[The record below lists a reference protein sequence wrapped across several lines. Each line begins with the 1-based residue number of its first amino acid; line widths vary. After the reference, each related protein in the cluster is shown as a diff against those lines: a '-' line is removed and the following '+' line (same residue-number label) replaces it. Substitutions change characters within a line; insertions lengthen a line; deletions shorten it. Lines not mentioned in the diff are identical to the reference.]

1 MASPAPTEKDLGQA
15 EILGPT
21 DPAVDEEAIELLITA
36 RVGLLLK
43 HSFFGN
49 IATRLTLV
57 NADEWCPTAAVDG
70 RRMYYNSR
78 FIVKHTVPQLQFLF
92 AHEVLHCIYDHLG
105 RRGDRDPVLSN
116 CAQDYVV
123 NDDLVQYN
131 IGDIIKPC
139 LWDPKYR
146 GMSWEEVYDIL
157 YDEVDKV
164 TLEQL
169 AEQLLDEHLN
179 GEGQG
184 AGDGDGNGDQDGKQ
198 GKKPVLSDAER
209 EQIKQEIKEA
219 MLTAAQTS
227 GAGNLPGG
235 VKRLLSNMT
244 DPKLNWRQLIAQEIE
259 ACFKNDYSFTRPN
272 KRGAHID
279 AVLPGMIP
287 GQKIDV
293 VVMNDCS
300 GSMSDAMLHDIHAE
314 VKGIMQ
320 SFEDFELHVG
330 TFDTQVYNFQTFTP
344 DNIHDIDDYE
354 FTGGGG
360 TDFDCIYNFLKDR
373 DVMPKKLIVFTDGY
387 PYGSWGDPNYCD
399 VIFVIHGNNKT
410 EAPFGITCQY
420 EEYKR

>member
-1 MASPAPTEKDLGQA
+1 MSATAEKDLGQA
-15 EILGPT
+15 AILGPT
-21 DPAVDEEAIELLITA
+21 DPAIDAEAVEMLITA

-43 HSFFGN
+43 HPFFGN

-78 FIVKHTVPQLQFLF
+78 FVVKHTVPELQFLF

-105 RRGDRDPVLSN
+105 RRGDRDAQLAN

-123 NDDLVQYN
+123 NDDLVQQN
-131 IGDIIKPC
+131 IGEMIKPC

-146 GMSWEEVYDIL
+146 GMSWEEVYDLL

-169 AEQLLDEHLN
+169 VEQMLDEHL
-179 GEGQG
+179 
-184 AGDGDGNGDQDGKQ
+184 DGDAGADGDSGGDEDDKKQ
-198 GKKPVLSDAER
+198 GSKPALSDSER

-227 GAGNLPGG
+227 GAGNLPAG
-235 VKRLLSNMT
+235 VKRLIDTMT
-244 DPKLNWRQLIAQEIE
+244 EPKLNWRELIAQEIE

-272 KRGAHID
+272 KRGAHMD
-279 AVLPGMIP
+279 AILPGMIP

-293 VVMNDCS
+293 CVFNDCS
-300 GSMSDAMLHDIHAE
+300 GSMTDDMLRDIHSE

-320 SFEDFELHVG
+320 SFEDFELHLG
-330 TFDTQVYNFQTFTP
+330 TFDTDVYNFQTFTTE
-344 DNIHDIDDYE
+344 NIDDIDEYE
-354 FTGGGG
+354 MKGGGG
-360 TDFDCIYNFLKDR
+360 TDFESVYNFLKER
-373 DVMPKKLIVFTDGY
+373 DILPKKLIIFTDGY
-387 PYGSWGDPNYCD
+387 PYGSWGDPTYCD
-399 VIFVIHGNNKT
+399 TIFVIHGNNNA
-410 EAPFGITCQY
+410 EAPFGLTCQY
-420 EEYKR
+420 EEYKK

>member
-1 MASPAPTEKDLGQA
+1 MTATAEKELGQA

-21 DPAVDEEAIELLITA
+21 DPEVDAEAIENLITA

-49 IATRLTLV
+49 LATRLTLV
-57 NADEWCPTAAVDG
+57 NADDWCPTAAVDG
-70 RRMYYNSR
+70 RRLYYNSR
-78 FIVKHTVPQLQFLF
+78 FVQTKTIPELQFLL
-92 AHEVLHCIYDHLG
+92 AHEILHVIYDHLG
-105 RRGDRDPVLSN
+105 RRGDRDPQLAN

-123 NDDLVQYN
+123 NDDLVQHN
-131 IGDIIKPC
+131 IGDMIKPC

-146 GMSWEEVYDIL
+146 GMSWEEVYDKL

-169 AEQLLDEHLN
+169 VNQMIDEHLD
-179 GEGQG
+179 GEGEG
-184 AGDGDGNGDQDGKQ
+184 SGGGDGEGDQEGKQ

-227 GAGNLPGG
+227 GAGNLPAG
-235 VKRLLSNMT
+235 VKRLIDTMT
-244 DPKLNWRQLIAQEIE
+244 DPKLNWRELIAQEIE

-279 AVLPGMIP
+279 AILPGMIP

-293 VVMNDCS
+293 VVMSDCS
-300 GSMSDAMLHDIHAE
+300 GSMSDEMLRDQHAE

-320 SFEDFELHVG
+320 SFEDFELHVA
-330 TFDTQVYNFQTFTP
+330 TFDTKVYNFQTFTP
-344 DNIHDIDDYE
+344 ENIDELDDYQYN
-354 FTGGGG
+354 GGGG
-360 TDFDCIYNFLKDR
+360 TEFMCVWDYLKDR
-373 DVMPKKLIVFTDGY
+373 DIMPKKLIMFTDGY

-399 VIFVIHGNNKT
+399 TIFVVQGNNQV

>member
-1 MASPAPTEKDLGQA
+1 MTATAEKDLGQA
-15 EILGPT
+15 ELLGPT
-21 DPAVDEEAIELLITA
+21 DPATDAEAVELLITA

-43 HSFFGN
+43 HPFFGN

-78 FIVKHTVPQLQFLF
+78 FVAKHTVPELQFLF

-105 RRGDRDPVLSN
+105 RRGDRDAQLAN

-123 NDDLVQYN
+123 NDDLVQHN
-131 IGDIIKPC
+131 IGEMIKPC

-146 GMSWEEVYDIL
+146 GMSWEEVYDLL

-169 AEQLLDEHLN
+169 VEQMLDEHLDGDAGA
-179 GEGQG
+179 GEGS
-184 AGDGDGNGDQDGKQ
+184 GDNDDDKKQ
-198 GKKPVLSDAER
+198 GSKPVLSDSER

-227 GAGNLPGG
+227 GAGNLPAG
-235 VKRLLSNMT
+235 VKRLIDTMT
-244 DPKLNWRQLIAQEIE
+244 EPKLNWRELIAQEIE

-272 KRGAHID
+272 KRGAHMD
-279 AVLPGMIP
+279 AILPGMIP

-293 VVMNDCS
+293 CVFNDCS
-300 GSMSDAMLHDIHAE
+300 GSMTDAMLRDIHSE

-320 SFEDFELHVG
+320 SFEDFELHLG
-330 TFDTQVYNFQTFTP
+330 TFDTEVYNFQTFTTE
-344 DNIHDIDDYE
+344 NIDEIDEYE
-354 FTGGGG
+354 MKGGGG
-360 TDFDCIYNFLKDR
+360 TDFESVYNFLKER
-373 DVMPKKLIVFTDGY
+373 DILPKKLIIFTDGY
-387 PYGSWGDPNYCD
+387 PYGSWGDPAYCD
-399 VIFVIHGNNKT
+399 TIFVIHGSNNT

-420 EEYKR
+420 EEYKK

>member
-1 MASPAPTEKDLGQA
+1 MSATAEKELGHA

-21 DPAVDEEAIELLITA
+21 DPKIDAEAVELLITA

-70 RRMYYNSR
+70 RRLYYNSR
-78 FIVKHTVPQLQFLF
+78 FVHGKTVGELTFLI

-105 RRGDRDPVLSN
+105 RRGDRDPQLAN

-131 IGDIIKPC
+131 IGDMIKPC

-146 GMSWEEVYDIL
+146 GMSWEEVYDKL

-164 TLEQL
+164 SLEQL
-169 AEQLLDEHLN
+169 VNQMIDEHLSGDDGDSGG
-179 GEGQG
+179 GEG
-184 AGDGDGNGDQDGKQ
+184 GDGKDGK

-209 EQIKQEIKEA
+209 DKIKEEIKEA
-219 MLTAAQTS
+219 MLTAAQTA
-227 GAGNLPGG
+227 GAGNLPAG
-235 VKRLLSNMT
+235 VKRLIDTMT
-244 DPKLNWRQLIAQEIE
+244 DPKLNWRELIAQEIE
-259 ACFKNDYSFTRPN
+259 ACFKNDYSFRRPN

-279 AVLPGMIP
+279 AILPGMIP
-287 GQKIDV
+287 GEKIDIV
-293 VVMNDCS
+293 VFNDCS
-300 GSMSDAMLHDIHAE
+300 GSMSDAMLRDIHGE

-320 SFEDFELHVG
+320 SFEDFELHIG
-330 TFDTQVYNFQTFTP
+330 TFDTEVYNFQSFTP
-344 DNIHDIDDYE
+344 DNIHDIDDYQMQ
-354 FTGGGG
+354 GGGG
-360 TDFDCIYNFLKDR
+360 TDFECVFNYLKDR
-373 DVMPKKLIVFTDGY
+373 DISPKKLIIFTDGY
-387 PYGSWGDPNYCD
+387 PFGSWGDPTYCD
-399 VIFVIHGNNKT
+399 TIFVIHGHNNV

-420 EEYKR
+420 EEYKK

>member
-1 MASPAPTEKDLGQA
+1 MSATAEKELGQA

-21 DPAVDEEAIELLITA
+21 DPDVDAEAIENLITA

-49 IATRLTLV
+49 LATRLTLV

-70 RRMYYNSR
+70 RRLYYNSR
-78 FIVKHTVPQLQFLF
+78 FVQTKTIPELQFLL
-92 AHEVLHCIYDHLG
+92 AHEILHVIYDHLG
-105 RRGDRDPVLSN
+105 RRGDRDPQLAN

-123 NDDLVQYN
+123 NDDLVQHN
-131 IGDIIKPC
+131 IGDMIKPC
-139 LWDPKYR
+139 LWDSKYR
-146 GMSWEEVYDIL
+146 GMSWEEVYDQL

-169 AEQLLDEHLN
+169 VNQMIDEHLD
-179 GEGQG
+179 GEGEG
-184 AGDGDGNGDQDGKQ
+184 SGGGDGEGDQEGKQ

-227 GAGNLPGG
+227 GAGNLPAG
-235 VKRLLSNMT
+235 VKRLIDTMT
-244 DPKLNWRQLIAQEIE
+244 DPKLNWRELIAQEIE

-279 AVLPGMIP
+279 AILPGMIP

-293 VVMNDCS
+293 VVMSDCS
-300 GSMSDAMLHDIHAE
+300 GSMTDEMLRDQHAE

-320 SFEDFELHVG
+320 SFEDFELHVA
-330 TFDTQVYNFQTFTP
+330 TFDTKVYNFQTFTP
-344 DNIHDIDDYE
+344 ENIDELDDYQYN
-354 FTGGGG
+354 GGGG
-360 TDFDCIYNFLKDR
+360 TEFMCVWDYLKDR
-373 DVMPKKLIVFTDGY
+373 DIMPKKLIIFTDGY

-399 VIFVIHGNNKT
+399 TIFVVQGNNQI

>member
-1 MASPAPTEKDLGQA
+1 MTATAEKELGQA

-21 DPAVDEEAIELLITA
+21 DPEVDAEAIENLITA

-49 IATRLTLV
+49 LATRLTLV
-57 NADEWCPTAAVDG
+57 NADDWCPTAAVDG
-70 RRMYYNSR
+70 RRLYFNSR
-78 FIVKHTVPQLQFLF
+78 FVQTKTIPELQFLL
-92 AHEVLHCIYDHLG
+92 AHEILHVIYDHLG
-105 RRGDRDPVLSN
+105 RRGDRDPQLAN

-123 NDDLVQYN
+123 NDDLVQHN
-131 IGDIIKPC
+131 IGDMIKPC

-146 GMSWEEVYDIL
+146 GMSWEEVYDKL

-169 AEQLLDEHLN
+169 VNQMIDEHLD
-179 GEGQG
+179 GEGEG
-184 AGDGDGNGDQDGKQ
+184 SGGGDGEGDQEGKQ

-227 GAGNLPGG
+227 GAGNLPAG
-235 VKRLLSNMT
+235 VKRLIDTMT
-244 DPKLNWRQLIAQEIE
+244 DPKLNWRELIAQEIE

-279 AVLPGMIP
+279 AILPGMIP

-293 VVMNDCS
+293 VVMSDCS
-300 GSMSDAMLHDIHAE
+300 GSMTDEMLRDQHAE

-320 SFEDFELHVG
+320 SFEDFELHVA
-330 TFDTQVYNFQTFTP
+330 TFDTKVYNFQTFTP
-344 DNIHDIDDYE
+344 ENIDELDDYQYN
-354 FTGGGG
+354 GGGG
-360 TDFDCIYNFLKDR
+360 TEFMCVWDYLKDR
-373 DVMPKKLIVFTDGY
+373 DIMPKKLIMFTDGY

-399 VIFVIHGNNKT
+399 TIFVVQGNNQV

>member
-1 MASPAPTEKDLGQA
+1 MTATAEKDLGQA
-15 EILGPT
+15 ELLGPT
-21 DPAVDEEAIELLITA
+21 DPAIDAEAVELLITA

-43 HSFFGN
+43 HPFFGN

-78 FIVKHTVPQLQFLF
+78 FVAKHTVPELQFLF

-105 RRGDRDPVLSN
+105 RRGDRDAQLAN

-123 NDDLVQYN
+123 NDDLVQHN
-131 IGDIIKPC
+131 IGEMIKPC

-146 GMSWEEVYDIL
+146 GMSWEEVYDLL

-169 AEQLLDEHLN
+169 VEQMLDEHLDGDAGA
-179 GEGQG
+179 GEGS
-184 AGDGDGNGDQDGKQ
+184 GDNDDDKKQ
-198 GKKPVLSDAER
+198 GSKPVLSDSER

-227 GAGNLPGG
+227 GAGNLPAG
-235 VKRLLSNMT
+235 VKRLIDTMT
-244 DPKLNWRQLIAQEIE
+244 EPKLNWRELIAQEIE

-272 KRGAHID
+272 KRGAHMD
-279 AVLPGMIP
+279 AILPGMIP

-293 VVMNDCS
+293 CVFNDCS
-300 GSMSDAMLHDIHAE
+300 GSMTDAMLRDIHSE

-320 SFEDFELHVG
+320 SFEDFELHLG
-330 TFDTQVYNFQTFTP
+330 TFDTEVYNFQTFTTE
-344 DNIHDIDDYE
+344 NIDEIDEYE
-354 FTGGGG
+354 MKGGGG
-360 TDFDCIYNFLKDR
+360 TDFESVYNFLKER
-373 DVMPKKLIVFTDGY
+373 DILPKKLIIFTDGY
-387 PYGSWGDPNYCD
+387 PYGSWGDPAYCD
-399 VIFVIHGNNKT
+399 TIFVIHGSNNT

-420 EEYKR
+420 EEYKK

>member
-1 MASPAPTEKDLGQA
+1 MSATAEKDLGQA
-15 EILGPT
+15 EILGPS
-21 DPAVDEEAIELLITA
+21 DPAIDAEAVELLITA

-43 HSFFGN
+43 HPFFGN

-78 FIVKHTVPQLQFLF
+78 FVVKHTVPELQFLF

-105 RRGDRDPVLSN
+105 RRGDRDAQLAN

-123 NDDLVQYN
+123 NDDLVQQN
-131 IGDIIKPC
+131 IGEIIKPC

-146 GMSWEEVYDIL
+146 GMSWEEVYDLL

-169 AEQLLDEHLN
+169 VEQMLDEHL
-179 GEGQG
+179 
-184 AGDGDGNGDQDGKQ
+184 DGDAGADGDSGSDEDDKKQ
-198 GKKPVLSDAER
+198 GSKPALSDSER

-227 GAGNLPGG
+227 GAGNLPAG
-235 VKRLLSNMT
+235 VKRLIDTMT
-244 DPKLNWRQLIAQEIE
+244 EPKLNWRELIAQEIE

-272 KRGAHID
+272 KRGAHMD
-279 AVLPGMIP
+279 AILPGMIP

-293 VVMNDCS
+293 CVFNDCS
-300 GSMSDAMLHDIHAE
+300 GSMTDDMLRDIHSE

-320 SFEDFELHVG
+320 SFEDFELHLG
-330 TFDTQVYNFQTFTP
+330 TFDTDVYNFQTFTP
-344 DNIHDIDDYE
+344 ENIDDIDEYE
-354 FTGGGG
+354 MKGGGG
-360 TDFDCIYNFLKDR
+360 TDFESVYNFLKER
-373 DVMPKKLIVFTDGY
+373 DILPKKLIIFTDGY
-387 PYGSWGDPNYCD
+387 PYGSWGDPAYCD
-399 VIFVIHGNNKT
+399 TIFVIHGNNNA
-410 EAPFGITCQY
+410 EAPFGLTCQY
-420 EEYKR
+420 EEYKK

>member
-1 MASPAPTEKDLGQA
+1 MTATAEKELGQA

-21 DPAVDEEAIELLITA
+21 DPEVDAEAIENLITA

-49 IATRLTLV
+49 LATRLTLV
-57 NADEWCPTAAVDG
+57 NADDWCPTAAVDG
-70 RRMYYNSR
+70 RRLYYNSR
-78 FIVKHTVPQLQFLF
+78 FVQTKTIPELQFLL
-92 AHEVLHCIYDHLG
+92 AHEILHVIYDHLG
-105 RRGDRDPVLSN
+105 RRGDRDPQLAN

-131 IGDIIKPC
+131 IGDMIKPC

-146 GMSWEEVYDIL
+146 GMSWEEVYDKL

-169 AEQLLDEHLN
+169 VNQMIDEHLD
-179 GEGQG
+179 GEGEG
-184 AGDGDGNGDQDGKQ
+184 SNSGEGNDDGKDGK
-198 GKKPVLSDAER
+198 GKKPVLSDSER

-227 GAGNLPGG
+227 GAGNLPAG
-235 VKRLLSNMT
+235 VKRLIDTMT
-244 DPKLNWRQLIAQEIE
+244 DPKLNWRELIAQEIE

-279 AVLPGMIP
+279 AILPGMIP

-293 VVMNDCS
+293 VVMSDCS
-300 GSMSDAMLHDIHAE
+300 GSMTDEMLRDQHAE

-320 SFEDFELHVG
+320 SFEDFELHVA
-330 TFDTQVYNFQTFTP
+330 TFDTKVYNFQTFTP
-344 DNIHDIDDYE
+344 DNIDELDDYQYN
-354 FTGGGG
+354 GGGG
-360 TDFDCIYNFLKDR
+360 TEFMCVWDYLKDK
-373 DVMPKKLIVFTDGY
+373 DIVPKKLIMFTDGY

-399 VIFVIHGNNKT
+399 TIFVVQGNNQV

>member
-1 MASPAPTEKDLGQA
+1 MSATAEKDLGQA
-15 EILGPT
+15 EVLGPT
-21 DPAVDEEAIELLITA
+21 DPDIDAEAVEMLITA

-43 HSFFGN
+43 HPFFGN

-78 FIVKHTVPQLQFLF
+78 FVVSKTIPELQFLF
-92 AHEVLHCIYDHLG
+92 AHEVLHVIYDHLG
-105 RRGDRDPVLSN
+105 RRGDRDAQLSN

-123 NDDLVQYN
+123 NDDLVQHN
-131 IGDIIKPC
+131 IGDMIKPC

-146 GMSWEEVYDIL
+146 GMSWEEVYDEL
-157 YDEVDKV
+157 YEEVDKV

-169 AEQLLDEHLN
+169 VEQMLDEHLD
-179 GEGQG
+179 GEGESSG
-184 AGDGDGNGDQDGKQ
+184 SGEGKDDGKDGQ
-198 GKKPVLSDAER
+198 AKKPVLSDSER

-227 GAGNLPGG
+227 GAGNLPAG
-235 VKRLLSNMT
+235 VKRLIDTLT
-244 DPKLNWRQLIAQEIE
+244 DPKLNWRELIAQEIE
-259 ACFKNDYSFTRPN
+259 ACFKNDYSFARPN

-279 AVLPGMIP
+279 AILPGMIP

-293 VVMNDCS
+293 CVFNDCS
-300 GSMSDAMLHDIHAE
+300 GSMSDSMLRDIHSE

-330 TFDTQVYNFQTFTP
+330 SFDTEVYNFQTFTP
-344 DNIHDIDDYE
+344 ENIYDIDNYQ
-354 FTGGGG
+354 FQGGGG
-360 TDFDCIYNFLKDR
+360 TSFDCIFDYLKDN
-373 DVMPKKLIVFTDGY
+373 DIMPKKLIIFTDGY
-387 PYGSWGDPNYCD
+387 PYGSWGDPAYCD
-399 VIFVIHGNNKT
+399 TIFVIHGSNNT

-420 EEYKR
+420 EEYKK

>member
-1 MASPAPTEKDLGQA
+1 MTATAEKELGQA

-21 DPAVDEEAIELLITA
+21 DPAVDAEAVELLITA

-78 FIVKHTVPQLQFLF
+78 FVVSKTVPQLQFLF
-92 AHEVLHCIYDHLG
+92 AHEVLHVIYDHLG
-105 RRGDRDPVLSN
+105 RRGDRDPQLSN

-123 NDDLVQYN
+123 NDDLVQHN
-131 IGDIIKPC
+131 IGEMIKPC
-139 LWDPKYR
+139 LWDTKYR
-146 GMSWEEVYDIL
+146 GMSWEEVYDKL
-157 YDEVDKV
+157 YDEVDKIS
-164 TLEQL
+164 LEQL
-169 AEQLLDEHLN
+169 VNQMIDEHLD
-179 GEGQG
+179 GEGEG
-184 AGDGDGNGDQDGKQ
+184 SGGGDGKGDQEGKQ

-219 MLTAAQTS
+219 MLTAAQTA
-227 GAGNLPGG
+227 GAGNLPAG
-235 VKRLLSNMT
+235 VKRLIDTMT

-259 ACFKNDYSFTRPN
+259 ACFKNDYSFVRPN

-279 AVLPGMIP
+279 AILPGMIP

-300 GSMSDAMLHDIHAE
+300 GSMSDAMLRDIHGE

-330 TFDTQVYNFQTFTP
+330 TFDTEVYNFKTFTP
-344 DNIHDIDDYE
+344 DNIHDIDDYQ
-354 FTGGGG
+354 FQGGGG
-360 TDFDCIYNFLKDR
+360 TQFDCIFDYLKANDI
-373 DVMPKKLIVFTDGY
+373 MPKKLIIFTDGY
-387 PYGSWGDPNYCD
+387 PYGSWGDPAYCD
-399 VIFVIHGNNKT
+399 TIFVIHGNNKT

>member
-1 MASPAPTEKDLGQA
+1 MTAATETDLGPA
-15 EILGPT
+15 ALLGPT
-21 DPAVDEEAIELLITA
+21 DPEVDAEAIENLITA

-49 IATRLTLV
+49 LATRLTLV
-57 NADEWCPTAAVDG
+57 NADDWCPTAAVDG
-70 RRMYYNSR
+70 RRLYYNSR
-78 FIVKHTVPQLQFLF
+78 FVQTKTIPELQFLL
-92 AHEVLHCIYDHLG
+92 AHEILHVIYDHLG
-105 RRGDRDPVLSN
+105 RRGDRDPQLAN

-123 NDDLVQYN
+123 NDDLVQHN
-131 IGDIIKPC
+131 IGDMIKPC

-146 GMSWEEVYDIL
+146 GMSWEEVYDQL

-169 AEQLLDEHLN
+169 VNQMIDEHLD
-179 GEGQG
+179 GEGEG
-184 AGDGDGNGDQDGKQ
+184 SGSGEGNDDGKDGNQ

-227 GAGNLPGG
+227 GAGNLPAG
-235 VKRLLSNMT
+235 VKRLIDTMT
-244 DPKLNWRQLIAQEIE
+244 DPKLNWRELIAQEIE

-279 AVLPGMIP
+279 AILPGMIP

-293 VVMNDCS
+293 VVMSDCS
-300 GSMSDAMLHDIHAE
+300 GSMTDEMLRDQHAE

-320 SFEDFELHVG
+320 SFEDFELHVA
-330 TFDTQVYNFQTFTP
+330 TFDTKVYNFQTFTP
-344 DNIHDIDDYE
+344 ENIDELDDYQYN
-354 FTGGGG
+354 GGGG
-360 TDFDCIYNFLKDR
+360 TEFMCVWDYLKDR
-373 DVMPKKLIVFTDGY
+373 DIMPKKLIMFTDGY

-399 VIFVIHGNNKT
+399 TIFVVQGNNQV

>member
-1 MASPAPTEKDLGQA
+1 MTATAEKELGQA

-21 DPAVDEEAIELLITA
+21 DPEVDAEAIENLITA

-49 IATRLTLV
+49 LATRLTLV
-57 NADEWCPTAAVDG
+57 NADDWCPTAAVDG
-70 RRMYYNSR
+70 RRLYYNSR
-78 FIVKHTVPQLQFLF
+78 FVQTKTIPELQFLL
-92 AHEVLHCIYDHLG
+92 AHEILHVIYDHLG
-105 RRGDRDPVLSN
+105 RRGDRDPQLAN

-123 NDDLVQYN
+123 NDDLVQHN
-131 IGDIIKPC
+131 IGDMIKPC

-146 GMSWEEVYDIL
+146 GMSWEEVYDKL

-169 AEQLLDEHLN
+169 VNQMIDEHLD
-179 GEGQG
+179 GEGEG
-184 AGDGDGNGDQDGKQ
+184 SGGGDGEGDQEGKQ

-227 GAGNLPGG
+227 GAGNLPAG
-235 VKRLLSNMT
+235 VKRLIDTMT
-244 DPKLNWRQLIAQEIE
+244 DPKLNWRELIAQEIE

-279 AVLPGMIP
+279 AILPGMIP

-293 VVMNDCS
+293 VVMSDCS
-300 GSMSDAMLHDIHAE
+300 GSMTDEMLRDQHAE

-320 SFEDFELHVG
+320 SFEDFELHVA
-330 TFDTQVYNFQTFTP
+330 TFDTKVYNFQTFTP
-344 DNIHDIDDYE
+344 ENIDELDDYQYN
-354 FTGGGG
+354 GGGG
-360 TDFDCIYNFLKDR
+360 TEFMCVWDYLKDR
-373 DVMPKKLIVFTDGY
+373 DIMPKKLIMFTDGY

-399 VIFVIHGNNKT
+399 TIFVVQGNNQV

>member
-1 MASPAPTEKDLGQA
+1 MSATAEKDLGQA
-15 EILGPT
+15 EILGPS
-21 DPAVDEEAIELLITA
+21 DPAIDAEAVELLITA

-43 HSFFGN
+43 HPFFGN

-78 FIVKHTVPQLQFLF
+78 FVVKHTVPELQFLF

-105 RRGDRDPVLSN
+105 RRGDRDAQLAN

-123 NDDLVQYN
+123 NDDLVQQN
-131 IGDIIKPC
+131 IGEIIKPC

-146 GMSWEEVYDIL
+146 GMSWEEVYDLL

-169 AEQLLDEHLN
+169 VEQMLDEHL
-179 GEGQG
+179 
-184 AGDGDGNGDQDGKQ
+184 DGDAGADGDSGGDEDDKKQ
-198 GKKPVLSDAER
+198 GSKPALSDSER

-227 GAGNLPGG
+227 GAGNLPAG
-235 VKRLLSNMT
+235 VKRLIDTMT
-244 DPKLNWRQLIAQEIE
+244 EPKLNWRELIAQEIE

-272 KRGAHID
+272 KRGAHMD
-279 AVLPGMIP
+279 AILPGMIP

-293 VVMNDCS
+293 CVFNDCS
-300 GSMSDAMLHDIHAE
+300 GSMTDDMLRDIHSE

-320 SFEDFELHVG
+320 SFEDFELHLG
-330 TFDTQVYNFQTFTP
+330 TFDTDVYNFQTFTP
-344 DNIHDIDDYE
+344 ENIDDIDEYE
-354 FTGGGG
+354 MKGGGG
-360 TDFDCIYNFLKDR
+360 TDFESVYNFLKER
-373 DVMPKKLIVFTDGY
+373 DILPKKLIIFTDGY
-387 PYGSWGDPNYCD
+387 PYGSWGDPAYCD
-399 VIFVIHGNNKT
+399 TIFVIHGNNNA
-410 EAPFGITCQY
+410 EAPFGLTCQY
-420 EEYKR
+420 EEYKK

>member
-1 MASPAPTEKDLGQA
+1 MSATAEKELGTSA
-15 EILGPT
+15 ILGPT
-21 DPAVDEEAIELLITA
+21 DPKIDAEAVELLITA

-78 FIVKHTVPQLQFLF
+78 FVVGKTVGELTFLI

-105 RRGDRDPVLSN
+105 RRGDRDPQLAN

-131 IGDIIKPC
+131 IGDMIKPC

-146 GMSWEEVYDIL
+146 GMSWEEVYDKL

-164 TLEQL
+164 SLEQL
-169 AEQLLDEHLN
+169 VNQMIDEHLAGDDGDSGG
-179 GEGQG
+179 GEGK
-184 AGDGDGNGDQDGKQ
+184 DGEDGK

-209 EQIKQEIKEA
+209 DKIKEEIKEA
-219 MLTAAQTS
+219 MLTAAQTA
-227 GAGNLPGG
+227 GAGNLPAG
-235 VKRLLSNMT
+235 VKRLIDTMT
-244 DPKLNWRQLIAQEIE
+244 DPKLNWRELIAQEIE
-259 ACFKNDYSFTRPN
+259 ACFKNDYSFRRPN

-279 AVLPGMIP
+279 AILPGMIP
-287 GQKIDV
+287 GEKIDIV
-293 VVMNDCS
+293 VFNDCS
-300 GSMSDAMLHDIHAE
+300 GSMSDAMLRDIHGE

-320 SFEDFELHVG
+320 SFEDFELHIG
-330 TFDTQVYNFQTFTP
+330 TFDTEVYNFQSFTP
-344 DNIHDIDDYE
+344 DNIHDIDDYQMQ
-354 FTGGGG
+354 GGGG
-360 TDFDCIYNFLKDR
+360 TDFECVFNYLKDM
-373 DVMPKKLIVFTDGY
+373 DISPKKLIIFTDGY
-387 PYGSWGDPNYCD
+387 PFGSWGDPTYCD
-399 VIFVIHGNNKT
+399 TIFVIHGHNNV

-420 EEYKR
+420 EEYKK

>member
-1 MASPAPTEKDLGQA
+1 MSATAEKDLGQA

-21 DPAVDEEAIELLITA
+21 DPAIDAEAVELLITA

-43 HSFFGN
+43 HPFFGN

-78 FIVKHTVPQLQFLF
+78 FVVKHTVPQLQFLF

-105 RRGDRDPVLSN
+105 RRGDRDAQLAN

-123 NDDLVQYN
+123 NDDLVQQN
-131 IGDIIKPC
+131 IGEMIKPC

-146 GMSWEEVYDIL
+146 GMSWEEVYDLL

-169 AEQLLDEHLN
+169 VEQMLDEHL
-179 GEGQG
+179 
-184 AGDGDGNGDQDGKQ
+184 DGDAGADGDSGGDEDDKKQ
-198 GKKPVLSDAER
+198 GSKPALSDSER

-227 GAGNLPGG
+227 GAGNLPAG
-235 VKRLLSNMT
+235 VKRLIDTMT
-244 DPKLNWRQLIAQEIE
+244 EPKLNWRELIAQEIE

-272 KRGAHID
+272 KRGAHMD
-279 AVLPGMIP
+279 AILPGMIP

-293 VVMNDCS
+293 CVFNDCS
-300 GSMSDAMLHDIHAE
+300 GSMTDDMLRDIHSE

-320 SFEDFELHVG
+320 SFEDFELHLG
-330 TFDTQVYNFQTFTP
+330 TFDTDVYNFQTFTTE
-344 DNIHDIDDYE
+344 NIDDIDEYE
-354 FTGGGG
+354 MKGGGG
-360 TDFDCIYNFLKDR
+360 TDFESVYNFLKER
-373 DVMPKKLIVFTDGY
+373 DVLPKKLIIFTDGY
-387 PYGSWGDPNYCD
+387 PYGSWGDPTYCD
-399 VIFVIHGNNKT
+399 TIFVIHGNNNA
-410 EAPFGITCQY
+410 EAPFGLTCQY
-420 EEYKR
+420 EEYKK

>member
-1 MASPAPTEKDLGQA
+1 MTATAEKELGQA

-21 DPAVDEEAIELLITA
+21 DPEVDAEAIENLITA

-49 IATRLTLV
+49 LATRLTLV
-57 NADEWCPTAAVDG
+57 NADDWCPTAAVDG
-70 RRMYYNSR
+70 RRLYYNSR
-78 FIVKHTVPQLQFLF
+78 FVQTKTIPELQFLL
-92 AHEVLHCIYDHLG
+92 AHEILHVIYDHLG
-105 RRGDRDPVLSN
+105 RRGDRDPQLAN

-123 NDDLVQYN
+123 NDDLVQHN
-131 IGDIIKPC
+131 IGDMIKPC

-146 GMSWEEVYDIL
+146 GMSWEEVYDKL

-169 AEQLLDEHLN
+169 VNQMIDEHLDGEGEGSGGGN
-179 GEGQG
+179 GEG
-184 AGDGDGNGDQDGKQ
+184 DQEGKQ

-227 GAGNLPGG
+227 GAGNLPAG
-235 VKRLLSNMT
+235 VKRLIDTMT
-244 DPKLNWRQLIAQEIE
+244 DPKLNWRELIAQEIE

-279 AVLPGMIP
+279 AILPGMIP

-293 VVMNDCS
+293 VVMSDCS
-300 GSMSDAMLHDIHAE
+300 GSMTDEMLRDQHAE

-320 SFEDFELHVG
+320 SFEDFELHVA
-330 TFDTQVYNFQTFTP
+330 TFDTKVYNFQTFTP
-344 DNIHDIDDYE
+344 DNIDELDDYQYN
-354 FTGGGG
+354 GGGG
-360 TDFDCIYNFLKDR
+360 TEFMCVWDYLKDK
-373 DVMPKKLIVFTDGY
+373 DIVPKKLIMFTDGY

-399 VIFVIHGNNKT
+399 TIFVVQGNNQV

>member
-1 MASPAPTEKDLGQA
+1 MTATSEKDLGQA

-21 DPAVDEEAIELLITA
+21 DPEVDAEAIELLITA

-43 HSFFGN
+43 HPFFGN
-49 IATRLTLV
+49 IATRLSLV

-78 FIVKHTVPQLQFLF
+78 FIVKHTVAQLQFLF

-105 RRGDRDPVLSN
+105 RRGDRDPQLAN

-123 NDDLVQYN
+123 NDDLVQYH
-131 IGDIIKPC
+131 IGDMIKPC

-146 GMSWEEVYDIL
+146 GMSWEEVYDEL
-157 YDEVDKV
+157 YDQMDKV
-164 TLEQL
+164 SLEQL
-169 AEQLLDEHLN
+169 VELMLDEHLD
-179 GEGQG
+179 GEGEG
-184 AGDGDGNGDQDGKQ
+184 GVGGDGDGKDGDQQ
-198 GKKPVLSDAER
+198 GKRPALSDTER

-227 GAGNLPGG
+227 GAGNLPAG
-235 VKRLLSNMT
+235 VKRLIENMT
-244 DPKLNWRQLIAQEIE
+244 DPKINWRELIAQDIA

-279 AVLPGMIP
+279 AILPGMIP

-293 VVMNDCS
+293 CVFNDCS
-300 GSMSDAMLHDIHAE
+300 GSMTDSMLRDIHSE

-320 SFEDFELHVG
+320 TFQEFDLHLG
-330 TFDTQVYNFQTFTP
+330 TFDTDVYNFQTFTT
-344 DNIHDIDDYE
+344 DNIDDIDQYE
-354 FTGGGG
+354 MKGGGG
-360 TDFDCIYNFLKDR
+360 TNFESVYNFLKER
-373 DVMPKKLIVFTDGY
+373 DIMPKKLIIFTDGY

-399 VIFVIHGNNKT
+399 TIFVIHGSNDI

-420 EEYKR
+420 EEYKK

>member
-1 MASPAPTEKDLGQA
+1 MSATAEKDLGQA
-15 EILGPT
+15 EILGPS
-21 DPAVDEEAIELLITA
+21 DPAIDAEAVELLITA

-43 HSFFGN
+43 HPFFGN

-78 FIVKHTVPQLQFLF
+78 FVVKHTVPELQFLF

-105 RRGDRDPVLSN
+105 RRGDRDAQLAN

-123 NDDLVQYN
+123 NDDLVQQN
-131 IGDIIKPC
+131 IGEIIKPC

-146 GMSWEEVYDIL
+146 GMSWEEVYDLL

-169 AEQLLDEHLN
+169 VEQMLDEHLN
-179 GEGQG
+179 GDSG
-184 AGDGDGNGDQDGKQ
+184 ADGDSGGDEDDKKQ
-198 GKKPVLSDAER
+198 GSKPALSDSER

-227 GAGNLPGG
+227 GAGNLPAG
-235 VKRLLSNMT
+235 VKRLIDTMT
-244 DPKLNWRQLIAQEIE
+244 EPKLNWRELIAQEIE

-272 KRGAHID
+272 KRGAHMD
-279 AVLPGMIP
+279 AILPGMIP

-293 VVMNDCS
+293 CVFNDCS
-300 GSMSDAMLHDIHAE
+300 GSMTDDMLRDIHSE

-320 SFEDFELHVG
+320 SFEDFELHLG
-330 TFDTQVYNFQTFTP
+330 TFDTDVYNFQTFTP
-344 DNIHDIDDYE
+344 ENIDDIDEYE
-354 FTGGGG
+354 MKGGGG
-360 TDFDCIYNFLKDR
+360 TDFESVYNFLKER
-373 DVMPKKLIVFTDGY
+373 DILPKKLIIFTDGY
-387 PYGSWGDPNYCD
+387 PYGSWGDPAYCD
-399 VIFVIHGNNKT
+399 TIFVIHGNNNA
-410 EAPFGITCQY
+410 EAPFGLTCQY
-420 EEYKR
+420 EEYKK

>member
-1 MASPAPTEKDLGQA
+1 MTATAEKELGQA

-21 DPAVDEEAIELLITA
+21 DPEVDAEAIENLITA

-49 IATRLTLV
+49 LATRLTLV
-57 NADEWCPTAAVDG
+57 NADDWCPTAAVDG
-70 RRMYYNSR
+70 RRLYYNSR
-78 FIVKHTVPQLQFLF
+78 FVVTKTIPELQFLL
-92 AHEVLHCIYDHLG
+92 AHEILHVIYDHLD
-105 RRGDRDPVLSN
+105 RRGDRDPQLAN

-131 IGDIIKPC
+131 IGDMIKPC

-146 GMSWEEVYDIL
+146 GMSWEEVYDKL

-169 AEQLLDEHLN
+169 VNQMIDEHLD
-179 GEGQG
+179 GEGEG
-184 AGDGDGNGDQDGKQ
+184 SNSGEGNDDGKDGK
-198 GKKPVLSDAER
+198 GKKPVLSDSER

-227 GAGNLPGG
+227 GAGNLPAG
-235 VKRLLSNMT
+235 VKRLIDTMT
-244 DPKLNWRQLIAQEIE
+244 DPKLNWRELIAQEIE

-279 AVLPGMIP
+279 AILPGMIP

-293 VVMNDCS
+293 VVMSDCS
-300 GSMSDAMLHDIHAE
+300 GSMTDEMLRDQHAE

-320 SFEDFELHVG
+320 SFEDFELHVA
-330 TFDTQVYNFQTFTP
+330 TFDTKVYNFQTFTP
-344 DNIHDIDDYE
+344 DNIDELDDYQYN
-354 FTGGGG
+354 GGGG
-360 TDFDCIYNFLKDR
+360 TEFMCVWDYLKDK
-373 DVMPKKLIVFTDGY
+373 DIVPKKLIMFTDGY

-399 VIFVIHGNNKT
+399 TIFVVQGNNQV

>member
-1 MASPAPTEKDLGQA
+1 MSATAEKDLGQA
-15 EILGPT
+15 EILGPS
-21 DPAVDEEAIELLITA
+21 DPAIDAEAVELLITA

-43 HSFFGN
+43 HPFFGN

-78 FIVKHTVPQLQFLF
+78 FVVKHTVPELQFLF

-105 RRGDRDPVLSN
+105 RRGDRDAQLAN

-123 NDDLVQYN
+123 NDDLVQQN
-131 IGDIIKPC
+131 IGEMIKPC

-146 GMSWEEVYDIL
+146 GMSWEEVYDLL

-169 AEQLLDEHLN
+169 VEQMLDEHL
-179 GEGQG
+179 
-184 AGDGDGNGDQDGKQ
+184 DGDAGADGDSGGDEDDKKQ
-198 GKKPVLSDAER
+198 GSKPALSDSER

-227 GAGNLPGG
+227 GAGNLPAG
-235 VKRLLSNMT
+235 VKRLIDTMT
-244 DPKLNWRQLIAQEIE
+244 EPKLNWRELIAQEIE

-272 KRGAHID
+272 KRGAHMD
-279 AVLPGMIP
+279 AILPGMIP

-293 VVMNDCS
+293 CVFNDCS
-300 GSMSDAMLHDIHAE
+300 GSMTDDMLRDIHSE

-320 SFEDFELHVG
+320 SFEDFELHLG
-330 TFDTQVYNFQTFTP
+330 TFDTDVYNFQTFTTE
-344 DNIHDIDDYE
+344 NIDDIDEYE
-354 FTGGGG
+354 MKGGGG
-360 TDFDCIYNFLKDR
+360 TDFESVYNFLKER
-373 DVMPKKLIVFTDGY
+373 DILPKKLIIFTDGY
-387 PYGSWGDPNYCD
+387 PYGSWGDPTYCD
-399 VIFVIHGNNKT
+399 TIFVIHGNNNA
-410 EAPFGITCQY
+410 EAPFGLTCQY
-420 EEYKR
+420 EEYKK